1 MKPFL
6 LALVALVAI
15 TIGSNL
21 ILTAAP
27 FSAEAVTVSSDNVR
41 LRD

>member
-15 TIGSNL
+15 TVGSNL

-27 FSAEAVTVSSDNVR
+27 FSAQAVTVSSGNVR
-41 LRD
+41 LHD